1 MKMKMKTFVCR
12 VSQRETSTNRKDG
25 AKDRPVFHDQLYE
38 IFYYFFV
45 MSTAAAIW
53 TAAGKPFPF
62 FLFFLISNFALSFGD
77 GRVHRR
83 SVDSLQLGSYRSAF
97 HWLKCAG
104 DFVNAAFSC
113 PQSIVF
119 IALE

>member
-62 FLFFLISNFALSFGD
+62 FLFFLFQTL
-77 GRVHRR
+77 
-83 SVDSLQLGSYRSAF
+83 LF
-97 HWLKCAG
+97 HL
-104 DFVNAAFSC
+104 VMAAFIDA
-113 PQSIVF
+113 QSTHFNSVHIEAHF
-119 IALE
+119 TG